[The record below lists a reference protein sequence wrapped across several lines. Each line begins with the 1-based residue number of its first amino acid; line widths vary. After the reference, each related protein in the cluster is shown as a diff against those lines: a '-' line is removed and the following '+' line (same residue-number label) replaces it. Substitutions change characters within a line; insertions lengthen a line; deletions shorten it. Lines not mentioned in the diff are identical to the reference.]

1 MLAGWRV
8 ETEAK
13 IIQNERREQNK
24 KEANIEY
31 SRNIFISEESKGVR
45 GRGEDHHQEPPHGD
59 QNHYSTGMQLHI
71 FSFVSYLFLFYILL
85 LILLFILLFICSK
98 LGCSYTDGRGRSR

>member
-1 MLAGWRV
+1 MLAGWRRV

-13 IIQNERREQNK
+13 IIQNERREENK

-71 FSFVSYLFLFYILL
+71 FSFVFLPLSFLHSFVNSFVYSFIYLFKIRM
-85 LILLFILLFICSK
+85 LI
-98 LGCSYTDGRGRSR
+98 Y